1 MFGCMES
8 ISISSCSALCVSPL
22 NTGLMFDRCAFENTI
37 DEAKKA
43 THRYSELLR
52 AAERMTVPRD
62 IGPVSAVHANA
73 TSADVLVPAVEAP
86 IVLATYS
93 LAH

>member
-1 MFGCMES
+1 
-8 ISISSCSALCVSPL
+8 
-22 NTGLMFDRCAFENTI
+22 MFDRCAFENTI